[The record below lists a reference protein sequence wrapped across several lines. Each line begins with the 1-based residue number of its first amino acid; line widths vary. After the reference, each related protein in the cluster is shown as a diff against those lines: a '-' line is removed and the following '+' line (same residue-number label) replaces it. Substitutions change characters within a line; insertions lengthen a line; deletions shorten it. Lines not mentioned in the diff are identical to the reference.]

1 MDERPIKTLLDL
13 LPEYLNF
20 AIAFLRSPRQAL
32 AAYELKGRVHVDLTS
47 FLFAGVGAA
56 YLAVLLLPVPG
67 LKLQAP
73 EGAMDRFALW
83 LTQQD
88 VRLLPLE
95 ALLAVLALALLGHLV
110 AKLFDRWEVFRAR
123 LSHDDQPALNFP
135 GTAEDSMN
143 AALGFAAVMLPLA
156 TLLLLGVLALAT
168 SRAEAGLR
176 QDIVVVTSA
185 GALAL
190 FALVAVFYYL
200 VLSFAAVH
208 KVSYGRA
215 ASALAAAYICLML
228 LVQYFP

>member
-123 LSHDDQPALNFP
+123 LS
-135 GTAEDSMN
+135 TM
-143 AALGFAAVMLPLA
+143 
-156 TLLLLGVLALAT
+156 T
-168 SRAEAGLR
+168 SRR
-176 QDIVVVTSA
+176 
-185 GALAL
+185 
-190 FALVAVFYYL
+190 
-200 VLSFAAVH
+200 
-208 KVSYGRA
+208 
-215 ASALAAAYICLML
+215 
-228 LVQYFP
+228 